1 VDSATLGWPFFTD
14 SHRELAAKLHE
25 WAKREITEGV
35 AGTDGERDVDAACRS
50 AVRKL
55 GAGGW
60 LRYTVPAAYGGATA
74 QLDVRS
80 LCIARETLARVSGLA
95 DFSFAMQGLGA
106 GPITLFGSEGL
117 KERYLRRV
125 VAGEAIAAFAISEKD
140 AGSDI
145 AAMQTTARP
154 DGGGYVID
162 GEKTW
167 ISNGGI
173 ADFYVVFCRL
183 GSGASKSAGRRKPKD
198 LGMQGSA
205 ERAAPTRPQ
214 FIAIVV
220 EPGDSGFTVA
230 ERIETIAPHPLARI
244 QFENCRVSADRVV
257 GEPGKGLKVAL
268 ATLDV
273 FRSTVGAAALGFARR
288 ALDEALA
295 HVSDRKI
302 FGQALKDFQLTQARI
317 AQMATQIDASALLVY
332 RAAWTRDSGAPR
344 VTREAAMA
352 KMYATEA
359 AQRVIDDALQLLGG
373 RGVVAGHPVERLYR
387 EIRSLRIYEGTTEV
401 QQLVIAGQVLDAY
414 AKREGYNA

>member
-1 VDSATLGWPFFTD
+1 VDSATLDWPFFTD
-14 SHRELAAKLHE
+14 AHRELAARLDE
-25 WAKREITEGV
+25 WAKKEVTEGI
-35 AGTDGERDVDAACRS
+35 AGTDERDADEACR
-50 AVRKL
+50 ALVRKL
-55 GAGGW
+55 GRGGW
-60 LRYTVPAAYGGATA
+60 LKYVVPAAYGGVHE

-80 LCIARETLARVSGLA
+80 LCIAREILARISGLA

-106 GPITLFGSEGL
+106 GPITLFGSDAL

-125 VAGEAIAAFAISEKD
+125 AAGEAIAAFAISEAG

-145 AAMQTTARP
+145 TAMETSARR
-154 DGGGYVID
+154 DGDGYVID

-183 GSGASKSAGRRKPKD
+183 ESSG
-198 LGMQGSA
+198 
-205 ERAAPTRPQ
+205 

-220 EPGDSGFTVA
+220 EPGDAGFSVP
-230 ERIETIAPHPLARI
+230 ERIKTIAPHPLARI
-244 QFENCRVSADRVV
+244 RFDSCRVPADRVV
-257 GEPGKGLKVAL
+257 GDAGKGIKVAL

-295 HVSDRKI
+295 HVSSRKM
-302 FGQALKDFQLTQARI
+302 FGQSLKDFQLTQVRI
-317 AQMATQIDASALLVY
+317 AEMATQIDASALLVY
-332 RAAWTRDSGAPR
+332 RAAWTRDNGAPR

-373 RGVVAGHPVERLYR
+373 RGVVSGNPVEQLYR

-401 QQLVIAGQVLDAY
+401 QQLVIAKQVLD
-414 AKREGYNA
+414 NA

>member
-1 VDSATLGWPFFTD
+1 MDSATLDWPFFSD
-14 SHRELAAKLHE
+14 SHRELAAKLDE
-25 WAKREITEGV
+25 WARREIT
-35 AGTDGERDVDAACRS
+35 DGITSTASSMDAACR
-50 AVRKL
+50 AIVRKL

-60 LRYTVPAAYGGATA
+60 LRYTVPKAYGGAHEK
-74 QLDVRS
+74 LDVRS
-80 LCIARETLARVSGLA
+80 LCIARETLSRISGLA
-95 DFSFAMQGLGA
+95 DIAFAMQGLGA
-106 GPITLFGSEGL
+106 GPITLFGSDAL

-125 VAGEAIAAFAISEKD
+125 GAGEAIAAFAVSEAD

-145 AAMQTTARP
+145 AAMQTTARL
-154 DGGGYVID
+154 DGSSYVIN

-183 GSGASKSAGRRKPKD
+183 ESEKISASHRQPKD
-198 LGMQGSA
+198 LGMQEASDRG
-205 ERAAPTRPQ
+205 AATKPE
-214 FIAIVV
+214 FIALVV
-220 EPGDSGFTVA
+220 GPGDSGFSIA
-230 ERIETIAPHPLARI
+230 ERIETIAPHPLGRI
-244 QFENCRVSADRVV
+244 RFENCRVPADRVV
-257 GEPGKGLKVAL
+257 GEPGNGLKVAL

-273 FRSTVGAAALGFARR
+273 FRSTVGAAAVGFARR
-288 ALDEALA
+288 ALDEALS
-295 HVSDRKI
+295 HVSDRRL

-317 AQMATQIDASALLVY
+317 ARMATSIDASALLVY
-332 RAAWTRDSGAPR
+332 RAAWTRDNGAPR

-373 RGVVAGHPVERLYR
+373 RGVVAGHPVEQLYR

-414 AKREGYNA
+414 AKREERDD

>member
-1 VDSATLGWPFFTD
+1 VDSATLDWPFFSD
-14 SHRELAAKLHE
+14 SHRELAVKLDE
-25 WAKREITEGV
+25 WARREITEGITST
-35 AGTDGERDVDAACRS
+35 ASSVDAASR
-50 AVRKL
+50 AVVRKL
-55 GAGGW
+55 GAAGW
-60 LRYTVPAAYGGATA
+60 LRYTVPAAYGGAHEK
-74 QLDVRS
+74 LDVRS
-80 LCIARETLARVSGLA
+80 LCIARETLARISGLA
-95 DFSFAMQGLGA
+95 DIAFAMQGLGA
-106 GPITLFGSEGL
+106 GPITLFGSDAL

-125 VAGEAIAAFAISEKD
+125 GAGEAIAAFAISEAD

-145 AAMQTTARP
+145 AAMQTTARLVGN
-154 DGGGYVID
+154 DYVID

-183 GSGASKSAGRRKPKD
+183 ESEKTPASRRKPND
-198 LGMQGSA
+198 EDMPEAEARGSA
-205 ERAAPTRPQ
+205 AHPE
-214 FIAIVV
+214 FIALVV
-220 EPGDSGFTVA
+220 GPGDAGFSIA
-230 ERIETIAPHPLARI
+230 ERIATIAPHPLARI
-244 QFENCRVSADRVV
+244 RFENCKVPADRVV

-295 HVSDRKI
+295 YVSDRKI
-302 FGQALKDFQLTQARI
+302 FGQTLKDFQLTQARI
-317 AQMATQIDASALLVY
+317 AQMATSIDASALLIY
-332 RAAWTRDSGAPR
+332 RAAWTRDNGAPR
-344 VTREAAMA
+344 ITREAAMA

-373 RGVVAGHPVERLYR
+373 RGVVAGHPVEQLYR

-414 AKREGYNA
+414 GQQEAKND

>member
-1 VDSATLGWPFFTD
+1 MNSATLDWPFFTD
-14 SHRELAAKLHE
+14 SHRDLAASLEK
-25 WAKREITEGV
+25 WAKQEITERAAGSDEPNIDV
-35 AGTDGERDVDAACRS
+35 ACQVL
-50 AVRKL
+50 VKKL
-55 GAGGW
+55 GHGGW
-60 LRYTVPAAYGGATA
+60 LKYTVPAAYGGFHD

-80 LCIARETLARVSGLA
+80 LCIVRETLARISGLA

-106 GPITLFGSEGL
+106 GPITLFGSDVL
-117 KERYLRRV
+117 RKRYLRRV
-125 VAGEAIAAFAISEKD
+125 AGGEAIAAFAISEKN

-145 AAMQTTARP
+145 AAMETSARREG
-154 DGGGYVID
+154 DDYVIN

-173 ADFYVVFCRL
+173 ADFYVVFCREES
-183 GSGASKSAGRRKPKD
+183 SG
-198 LGMQGSA
+198 
-205 ERAAPTRPQ
+205 

-220 EPGDSGFTVA
+220 EPGDAGFSVA

-244 QFENCRVSADRVV
+244 RFDNCRVPADRVV

-295 HVSDRKI
+295 HVSDRWM

-332 RAAWTRDSGAPR
+332 RAAWTRDNSAPR

-373 RGVVAGHPVERLYR
+373 RGVVAGHPVEQLYR
-387 EIRSLRIYEGTTEV
+387 EIRALRIYEGTTEV

-414 AKREGYNA
+414 AKGEVGNA

>member
-1 VDSATLGWPFFTD
+1 VDSATLDWPFFTD
-14 SHRELAAKLHE
+14 SHRELAARLDK
-25 WAKREITEGV
+25 WARQEITEGI
-35 AGTDGERDVDAACRS
+35 AGNDEPDVDVACR
-50 AVRKL
+50 ALVKKL
-55 GAGGW
+55 GQGGW
-60 LRYTVPAAYGGATA
+60 LKYAVPAAYGGVHDK
-74 QLDVRS
+74 LDVRS

-106 GPITLFGSEGL
+106 GPITLFGSDAL
-117 KERYLRRV
+117 RKRYLPRV
-125 VAGEAIAAFAISEKD
+125 AAGEAIGAFAISERG

-145 AAMQTTARP
+145 SAMETLARR
-154 DGGGYVID
+154 DGDAYVID

-173 ADFYVVFCRL
+173 ADFHVVFCRAES
-183 GSGASKSAGRRKPKD
+183 SG
-198 LGMQGSA
+198 
-205 ERAAPTRPQ
+205 

-220 EPGDSGFTVA
+220 EPDDAGFSVA

-244 QFENCRVSADRVV
+244 RFENCRVPADRVV
-257 GEPGKGLKVAL
+257 GEPGIGLKVAL

-295 HVSDRKI
+295 HVFDRRM

-332 RAAWTRDSGAPR
+332 RAAWTRDNGAPR

-373 RGVVAGHPVERLYR
+373 RGVVVGHPVEQLYR

-414 AKREGYNA
+414 AKGESGNA

>member
-1 VDSATLGWPFFTD
+1 VDSATLDWPFFTD
-14 SHRELAAKLHE
+14 AHRELAAKLDE
-25 WAKREITEGV
+25 WAREQITEGT
-35 AGTDGERDVDAACRS
+35 AGSDERDVDKACRS
-50 AVRKL
+50 VVKKL
-55 GAGGW
+55 GRAGW
-60 LRYTVPAAYGGATA
+60 LKYTVPAAYGGAHDH
-74 QLDVRS
+74 LDVRS
-80 LCIARETLARVSGLA
+80 LCIARETIARISGLA
-95 DFSFAMQGLGA
+95 DISFAMQGLGA
-106 GPITLFGSEGL
+106 GPITLFGSNEL
-117 KERYLRRV
+117 KKQYLPRV
-125 VAGEAIAAFAISEKD
+125 AAGDAIAAFAISEAE

-145 AAMQTTARP
+145 GAMQTTARL
-154 DGGGYVID
+154 DGDEYVID

-183 GSGASKSAGRRKPKD
+183 ESSG
-198 LGMQGSA
+198 
-205 ERAAPTRPQ
+205 

-220 EPGDSGFTVA
+220 EPGDAGFSVA
-230 ERIETIAPHPLARI
+230 ERIKTIAPHPLARI
-244 QFENCRVSADRVV
+244 RFDNCRVPTDRVV

-295 HVSDRKI
+295 HVSNRQMY
-302 FGQALKDFQLTQARI
+302 GQSLKEFQLTQVRI

-332 RAAWTRDSGAPR
+332 RAAWTRDNGAPR

-359 AQRVIDDALQLLGG
+359 AQHVIDDALQLLGG
-373 RGVVAGHPVERLYR
+373 RGVVAGNPVEQLYR

-401 QQLVIAGQVLDAY
+401 QQLVIAKQVL
-414 AKREGYNA
+414 ENA